1 MPKELKYKK
10 GFTWRHHL
18 DEKWDRLDY
27 SFKLKIQ
34 AFFFI
39 FIIGVSVLGLVW
51 ANQKDEKAQLIK
63 DGASRNEATQKQILQ
78 GASKNVSPTP
88 LRHAED

>member
-34 AFFFI
+34 AFFCI

>member
-51 ANQKDEKAQLIK
+51 ANQKHEKAQLMK
-63 DGASRNEATQKQILQ
+63 DGATRSETTQEKDFMSTSRT
-78 GASKNVSPTP
+78 VSPPP

>member
-34 AFFFI
+34 AFFLI
-39 FIIGVSVLGLVW
+39 FILGVAFLGLAW
-51 ANQKDEKAQLIK
+51 ANQKHEKAQLMK
-63 DGASRNEATQKQILQ
+63 DGATRSETTQEKDFMSTSRT
-78 GASKNVSPTP
+78 VSPPP

>member
-1 MPKELKYKK
+1 MPKGLKYKK

-39 FIIGVSVLGLVW
+39 FTIGASVLGLVW

-63 DGASRNEATQKQILQ
+63 DGASRIEATQKQTLQ
-78 GASKNVSPTP
+78 GASRNVSPPP